1 MADRSYE
8 CWRMLFCLADDF
20 REKANA
26 ANRDSLAVFNVTVGQ
41 LRVMKAVAALSIENE
56 IEGVMLKTLAE
67 KVKLTCGAVS
77 IIVDSLVKQDL
88 LERRHSASDRR
99 AVNIFLSE
107 NGKEKIG
114 SYVNFYNRKTADF
127 LAELSEEEQQIF
139 LKLLQRF
146 KEKVN
151 Q

>member
-1 MADRSYE
+1 MADRSFE

-26 ANRDSLAVFNVTVGQ
+26 ANRDSLSVFNVTVGQ
-41 LRVMKAVAALSIENE
+41 LRVMKAVASLSTGS
-56 IEGVMLKTLAE
+56 EGVMLKTLAE

-77 IIVDSLVKQDL
+77 IIVDSLVKQNL

-107 NGKEKIG
+107 NGKEKIN
-114 SYVNFYNRKTADF
+114 SYVNFYNQQTADF
-127 LAELSEEEQQIF
+127 LAELSEEEQQTF
-139 LKLLQRF
+139 LQLLERF
-146 KEKVN
+146 WEKVN